1 MTTAGH
7 ESGSACVY
15 LTTAAAAT
23 TAVEYPG
30 GKMARQDVR
39 EGGVCLFVC
48 LFVRGLK
55 SLFNAKKLSQRQPCT
70 FDT

>member
-7 ESGSACVY
+7 ESGSAYVY

-39 EGGVCLFVC
+39 EGGGVEE
-48 LFVRGLK
+48 GG
-55 SLFNAKKLSQRQPCT
+55 QPGGVVGGYGY
-70 FDT
+70 F